1 VNPSPKTHPV
11 WALCP
16 YCQFAASYDPDRLI
30 LHTGYGTLYRPPDRN
45 MTDTLALIA
54 GFIASIRTAKM
65 GPADILN
72 GSGQVRTAVDSSVTL
87 AKMVLS
93 LISPE

>member
-1 VNPSPKTHPV
+1 
-11 WALCP
+11 
-16 YCQFAASYDPDRLI
+16 
-30 LHTGYGTLYRPPDRN
+30 